1 MDNIPSTFED
11 RLRRI
16 EEIVKQ
22 METGETGLEKTV
34 ALYEE
39 AMTLIQ
45 GCEAQLKTAEQKV
58 SLIQKKADGSPFN
71 VPFEGA

>member
-1 MDNIPSTFED
+1 MDNTFEGG
-11 RLRRI
+11 LRRI
-16 EEIVKQ
+16 EDIVKQ
-22 METGETGLEKTV
+22 LESGDAGLEKTV

-58 SLIQKKADGSPFN
+58 SLIQKKADGSPFS
-71 VPFEGA
+71 VPFEGAE